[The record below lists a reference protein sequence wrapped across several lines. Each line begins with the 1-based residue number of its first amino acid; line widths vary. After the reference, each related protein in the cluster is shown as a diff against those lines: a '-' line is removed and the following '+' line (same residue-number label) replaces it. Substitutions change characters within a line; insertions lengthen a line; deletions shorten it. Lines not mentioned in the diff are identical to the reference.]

1 MITVYGFPRSR
12 TTRVTW
18 TLEEL
23 GAEYDFVKVDLAKGE
38 GRKPPFIDI
47 NPAGKVPAL
56 ADGELV
62 LTESVAICTYLADK
76 FPEAGLVPEPRTAER
91 ARYDQFLY
99 LVVTELEEL
108 LWTRAKHTFVL
119 PEKLRV
125 PGIHETL
132 PNEFARAVGVLEA
145 RLGDNPYLL
154 GDRFSVADIVTGHLC
169 FWGRNAEMPMES
181 DTVNAYADR
190 VLARPALA
198 RAREREAQYV

>member
-1 MITVYGFPRSR
+1 MLTVYGMPGTR

-23 GAEYDFVKVDLAKGE
+23 GAEYEFVKVDITRGE
-38 GRKPPFIDI
+38 GRKPPFIEI

-56 ADGELV
+56 KDGDLV

-76 FPEAGLVPEPRTAER
+76 HPEAGLVPEPRTVER
-91 ARYDQFLY
+91 AIHDQFCY
-99 LVVTELEEL
+99 LAVTELEEL

-125 PGIHETL
+125 PAIHDTL
-132 PNEFARAVGVLEA
+132 AREFTRAIKVLEA
-145 RLGDNPYLL
+145 RLGDHTCLL

-169 FWGRNAEMPMES
+169 AWARKVEMPMES
-181 DTVNAYADR
+181 GTVNAYADR

-198 RAREREAQYV
+198 RAREREAEHS